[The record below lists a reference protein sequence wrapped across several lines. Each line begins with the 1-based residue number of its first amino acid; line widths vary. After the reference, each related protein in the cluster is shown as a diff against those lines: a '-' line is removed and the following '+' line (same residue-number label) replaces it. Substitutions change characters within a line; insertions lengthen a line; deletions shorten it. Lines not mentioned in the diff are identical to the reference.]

1 MEKFNSFIKNGKN
14 CLKWIVLAF
23 TIGCLGGIAGS
34 LFHIAIEYV
43 THLRLS
49 NKWIIY
55 CLPAGGVLI
64 ALMYG
69 IFKKYGKLNTDRVIR
84 ALRGEDE
91 VPFILVN
98 YDDAYTLKEGG
109 CLADIVPTLIEIM
122 GKEQPV
128 EMTGK
133 SLLIKK

>member
-1 MEKFNSFIKNGKN
+1 MEKFDSFIKNGKN

-23 TIGCLGGIAGS
+23 TVGCLGGIVGS

-69 IFKKYGKLNTDRVIR
+69 IFKKYGISSYLFGVNTATYLDYCSY
-84 ALRGEDE
+84 
-91 VPFILVN
+91 F
-98 YDDAYTLKEGG
+98 
-109 CLADIVPTLIEIM
+109 
-122 GKEQPV
+122 
-128 EMTGK
+128 
-133 SLLIKK
+133 KKNNSAFCDFTEKNR